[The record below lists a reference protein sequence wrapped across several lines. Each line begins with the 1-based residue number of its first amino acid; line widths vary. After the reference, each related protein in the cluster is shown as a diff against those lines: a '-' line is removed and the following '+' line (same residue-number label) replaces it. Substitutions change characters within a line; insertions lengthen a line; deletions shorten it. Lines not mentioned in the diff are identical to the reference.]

1 MIKIEGSIFFLFD
14 LELIRMKSS
23 IFFYLGYFPNKLSI
37 IPKQISSI
45 NSIRST
51 QKEDG
56 VIRVERKGT
65 ERRWWRRRWEDWG
78 GRRWWLEVRWS
89 GWMGGRCATRSSWS
103 ATWCPIAPSSSPASW
118 TTGGRPPTG
127 SPPMA
132 VLPTSPSS
140 PPTSGTPSFRSN
152 PLLLFMLVFC
162 YSLSRV
168 DF

>member
-65 ERRWWRRRWEDWG
+65 ERR
-78 GRRWWLEVRWS
+78 
-89 GWMGGRCATRSSWS
+89 
-103 ATWCPIAPSSSPASW
+103 
-118 TTGGRPPTG
+118 
-127 SPPMA
+127 
-132 VLPTSPSS
+132 
-140 PPTSGTPSFRSN
+140 
-152 PLLLFMLVFC
+152 
-162 YSLSRV
+162 
-168 DF
+168 